1 MQIGLE
7 ANMETYEQDKKIQG
21 FVGMMDDYLPGIFV
35 DKKCRSMGTGKA
47 LLECVKENYKSD
59 HSSGRIRYPH
69 AGSVCTRILEGTG
82 GSDQRNLPFCI

>member
-21 FVGMMDDYLPGIFV
+21 FVGMMDDYLAGIFV

-59 HSSGRIRYPH
+59 HSSGRIRYAD
-69 AGSVCTRILEGTG
+69 AGGLRKRLLEGDG
-82 GSDQRNLPFCI
+82 GFYPQPF

>member
-21 FVGMMDDYLPGIFV
+21 FVGMMDDYLAGIFV

-59 HSSGRIRYPH
+59 HSSGRIRYTH
-69 AGSVCTRILEGTG
+69 AGSVRSWILGRAGELYQKHVQCRI
-82 GSDQRNLPFCI
+82 

>member
-21 FVGMMDDYLPGIFV
+21 FVGIMDDYLAGIFV

-69 AGSVCTRILEGTG
+69 AGSVCIWVLGRTG
-82 GSDQRNLPFCI
+82 KIYQEHIQFSL